1 MQPELEHEMHEL
13 TLHHSKQICSIVAH
27 VKDRGVASA
36 SIRCLAAAGENLVD
50 RREQEEVLQIF
61 DRIKAETGW
70 RVDFIH
76 DDLREKW
83 GWTSTAPDYDTMSTE
98 SSYYAASGSSAAP
111 PAATTPPRP
120 KYPIGIV
127 NPLYKNADFS
137 AQNPPYQGNY
147 VPPTHHAAAMNTNPQ
162 LYGFSGITA
171 I

>member
-1 MQPELEHEMHEL
+1 LASMQPEIEGEMHEMK
-13 TLHHSKQICSIVAH
+13 LHHSRQVCGIVAH

-36 SIRCLAAAGENLVD
+36 SIRCLAAAGENLTD

-61 DRIKAETGW
+61 DRIKKETGW

-76 DDLREKW
+76 DDLRERW
-83 GWTSTAPDYDTMSTE
+83 GWTSTTADYDSVSNAST
-98 SSYYAASGSSAAP
+98 YYAPSTSSAPVVA
-111 PAATTPPRP
+111 TPPRP
-120 KYPIGIV
+120 KYPTGIV

-147 VPPTHHAAAMNTNPQ
+147 VPPSHSIMHNSTQMFA
-162 LYGFSGITA
+162 FSGIPA